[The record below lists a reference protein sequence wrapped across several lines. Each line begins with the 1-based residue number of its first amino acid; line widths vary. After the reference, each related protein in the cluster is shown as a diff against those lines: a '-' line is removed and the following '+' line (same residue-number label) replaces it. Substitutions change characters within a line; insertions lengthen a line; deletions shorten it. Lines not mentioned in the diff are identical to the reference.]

1 MKFTLPLF
9 RTVGLLEG
17 ISYLVLLIVAMP
29 LKYLADMPLAVTIV
43 GGMHGGLFVAYVA
56 LATLMALVYRW
67 PMGRLA
73 YALLA
78 SILPTGPFWFD
89 RHLQRLQLPPAPPPK

>member
-67 PMGRLA
+67 PIRRLA